1 MYTNN
6 WFFILSILGLIVYPC
21 CTSIKKTAPTKMT
34 EQIFSLPEWA
44 KHANIYEVNIRQY
57 TPEGTFNAFRK
68 HLPRLQKMGVEIL
81 WFMPVYPISTTK
93 KKGSLGS
100 YYAVSDFRSTNPK
113 FGTINEFKAIIDEAH
128 KLGMKVI
135 LDWVPNHTGWDH
147 VWIKNHPDFYTRN
160 DKGEIID
167 PLNERGESMGWADV
181 ADLNYNNPELWEAM
195 KNDMLFWVEKYK
207 VDGFRQDMAMLVPL
221 DFWIK
226 TNSALLKNN
235 PNLFLLAE
243 SEEHDH
249 INKDCFHAFYAWSLH
264 HTLNDIANGKKTA
277 SAIDDWRQ
285 NTLTKLQKGLYM
297 HFTTNHDENSWSGSE
312 IERMKDAYK
321 AMAVLTYTLDGIPL
335 VYSGQEEPLVKRLEF
350 FEKDTIPFSTYS
362 NADFYTLLNKTKKEN
377 ESLWNHPFGG
387 ELQRIMKDEHV
398 YAFIRTKGNNQTV
411 TIINLS
417 GQHQKV
423 LADIDYAGTN
433 IFTGNKTTLSK
444 GREFLLSP
452 WQYFILVPNQ

>member
-1 MYTNN
+1 
-6 WFFILSILGLIVYPC
+6 
-21 CTSIKKTAPTKMT
+21 MT

-249 INKDCFHAFYAWSLH
+249 INKDCFHAFMP
-264 HTLNDIANGKKTA
+264 
-277 SAIDDWRQ
+277 
-285 NTLTKLQKGLYM
+285 GLY
-297 HFTTNHDENSWSGSE
+297 
-312 IERMKDAYK
+312 
-321 AMAVLTYTLDGIPL
+321 
-335 VYSGQEEPLVKRLEF
+335 
-350 FEKDTIPFSTYS
+350 TIP
-362 NADFYTLLNKTKKEN
+362 
-377 ESLWNHPFGG
+377 
-387 ELQRIMKDEHV
+387 
-398 YAFIRTKGNNQTV
+398 
-411 TIINLS
+411 
-417 GQHQKV
+417 
-423 LADIDYAGTN
+423 
-433 IFTGNKTTLSK
+433 
-444 GREFLLSP
+444 
-452 WQYFILVPNQ
+452 